1 MKTLLLALALL
12 VTAFA
17 WAGDLE
23 EADDALLQKDWQTAL
38 KKYKAAAAKGDAY
51 AQLQVGNI
59 YSTGYEN
66 ILKDDREAVRWY
78 RLAAAQGNGDAQFN
92 LGSKFEYGEGVLQD
106 YAEAVRLYRLAAS
119 QGLSIAQR
127 SLGFMYWEGI
137 GVPHDLVRAYMWMNL
152 AAANCDAICNVT
164 SVENTRKFREK
175 IAKALTPKQITQAQM
190 MARQCQARNF
200 KNCD

>member
-1 MKTLLLALALL
+1 MKTLLLTLALL

-59 YSTGYEN
+59 YSTGNGSIRKNE
-66 ILKDDREAVRWY
+66 REAVRWY
-78 RLAAAQGNGDAQFN
+78 KFAAAQGYANAQQN
-92 LGSKFEYGEGVLQD
+92 LGYSYERGEGVLQD
-106 YAEAVRLYRLAAS
+106 YAEAARLYKLAAS
-119 QGLSIAQR
+119 QGLPIAQR
-127 SLGFMYWEGI
+127 SLGLMYWEGI
-137 GVPHDLVRAYMWMNL
+137 GVSHDLVRAHMWTNL
-152 AAANCDAICNVT
+152 AAANCDAICDVT

-190 MARQCQARNF
+190 MARQCQSRNF